1 MTDPRKYLDPK
12 TLVKIQ
18 RLDMIARL
26 IVEGFVSGLHRSPYH
41 GFSVEFAEHREYT
54 PGDDLRY
61 LDWKVYGKSDRFYI
75 KQYEEETNLSAYI
88 LLDSSESMRYKSD
101 TLTKYQYG
109 CFIAAALA
117 YVIIKQQDTVGLGLF
132 DNEVRSFLPP
142 SSHASHLKHIVHA
155 LDTAETD
162 KKTDLGGI
170 FHTLAERIRKKG
182 LVIII
187 SDLFDDPE
195 KILSGLRHFRHRK
208 HEVILFHVMAHE
220 ERNFSFDRMTQFI
233 GLEGYENVIVD
244 PKSLRKAYLEE
255 VDTFCNA
262 LRRGCR
268 LERID
273 YVSID
278 TQTPLDVAL
287 TSYLATRA
295 DRRLS

>member
-1 MTDPRKYLDPK
+1 MSDPRKYLDPK

-26 IVEGFVSGLHRSPYH
+26 IVEGFVSGMHRSPYH

-54 PGDDLRY
+54 PGDDIRY
-61 LDWKVYGKSDRFYI
+61 LDWKVYGKSDRYYI
-75 KQYEEETNLSAYI
+75 KQYEEETNLSAY
-88 LLDSSESMRYKSD
+88 LLVDCSESMRYASEP
-101 TLTKYQYG
+101 LTKYQYG
-109 CFIAAALA
+109 CYIAAALA
-117 YVIIKQQDTVGLGLF
+117 YMILKQQDTVGLGLF
-132 DNEVRSFLPP
+132 DSEVRSFLPP
-142 SSHASHLKHIVHA
+142 SSHASHIRHIVHE
-155 LDTAETD
+155 LDTVSTD
-162 KKTDLGGI
+162 RKTDLSTI

-182 LVIII
+182 LIIVI

-220 ERNFSFDRMTQFI
+220 EREFTFDTMTQFI
-233 GLEGYENVIVD
+233 GLEGYENLIVE

-255 VDTFCNA
+255 VETFCSA

-273 YVSID
+273 YVAID
-278 TQTPLDVAL
+278 TLTPLDVAL

-295 DRRLS
+295 DRRLT